1 MPLTAFISKRV
12 VFEDGVRPACVVIDE
27 NSGKIIE
34 ITTAPPAH
42 AHISDCGE
50 DALLPGLVDSHVH
63 LNEPGRTEWEG
74 FVTGTQAA
82 AAGGIA
88 TVIDMPLN
96 CLPETTTVAALEAKR
111 TAAAGKCFVDWRP
124 WGGAVNGNEAHL
136 LDLAQAG
143 VPGYKCF
150 LIYPGCDGFGV
161 IDEQELRAAMPLIAE
176 TGLPLLV
183 HAELAGPCES
193 AAANLANADW
203 RKYSTYLAS
212 RPNEAELQAITLM
225 ISLAREF
232 DAWVH
237 IVHLSSALALPML
250 RAAKAEGL
258 KFTVE
263 TCPHYLCFAAEDIAD
278 SAVLHKCAPP
288 IRSRANRELLWDAL
302 REGTIDL
309 LASDHSPCPPDM
321 KTDSFGT
328 SWGGIASLSLG
339 LPIIWS
345 AVQARGLALTDIAR
359 WMAAGPAHLAGL
371 EHRKGRIAAGYDA
384 DLVLFAPE
392 QTFTVTESHLP
403 FRHKISPYLGRTL
416 QGVVKKTYV
425 RGQLVFNEGSFARH
439 PTGIELSSASA
450 PELLTSRGAAA
461 Q

>member
-12 VFEDGVRPACVVIDE
+12 VFDDGMRPACVVVDQD
-27 NSGKIIE
+27 SGKIVE
-34 ITTAPPAH
+34 IANAPPAN
-42 AHISDCGE
+42 AQIIECGE

-63 LNEPGRTEWEG
+63 LNEPGRTDWEG

-82 AAGGIA
+82 AAGGIT

-111 TAAAGKCFVDWRP
+111 LSAAGKCFVDWRP

-150 LIYPGCDGFGV
+150 LIYPGCDGFGL
-161 IDEQELRAAMPLIAE
+161 IDEQELRAAMPLIAQ

-183 HAELAGPCES
+183 HAELAGPCET
-193 AAANLANADW
+193 AAAILVDADW
-203 RKYSTYLAS
+203 HTYSTYLLS
-212 RPNEAELQAITLM
+212 RPDEAELQAITLM

-237 IVHLSSALALPML
+237 IVHLSSALALPLL

-258 KFTVE
+258 KLTVE
-263 TCPHYLCFAAEDIAD
+263 TCPHYLSFAAEDIAN
-278 SAVLHKCAPP
+278 SQILHKCAPP
-288 IRSRANRELLWDAL
+288 IRSRANSELLWDAL
-302 REGTIDL
+302 RDGTIDL
-309 LASDHSPCPPDM
+309 IASDHSPCPPEM
-321 KTDSFGT
+321 KTDSFRT

-339 LPIIWS
+339 LPILWS
-345 AVQARGLALTDIAR
+345 RAHARGYTLNDVVR
-359 WMAAGPAHLAGL
+359 WMATGPARLAGL
-371 EHRKGRIAAGYDA
+371 ADRKGRIAVGYDA
-384 DLVLFAPE
+384 DLVFFAPE
-392 QTFTVTESHLP
+392 ETFTVTESHLH
-403 FRHKISPYLGRTL
+403 FRHKISPYLGQTL
-416 QGVVKKTYV
+416 QGIVKKTYV
-425 RGQLVFNEGSFARH
+425 RGQLVFSEGGFAQD
-439 PTGIELSSASA
+439 PVGIELASTIA
-450 PELLTSRGAAA
+450 PQLLASRDMAA